1 MIRWIENN
9 KTDIIC
15 CGISV
20 IVYGLSRRFLISNC
34 KGVIGYFM
42 QCYLNDLMAPVFVLA
57 LSSIILKW
65 AGYELHRF
73 WTIILIGAFAGFVW
87 EFVIPLIKPSSVTDP
102 YDLVCYLSGT
112 IVYYGVKTI
121 TSDSDHFGNLK
132 KE

>member
-20 IVYGLSRRFLISNC
+20 IVYGLNRSFLISNC

-42 QCYLNDLMAPVFVLA
+42 QCYLNDLVAPVFVLS

-73 WTIILIGAFAGFVW
+73 GTIILIGAFAGFVW
-87 EFVIPLIKPSSVTDP
+87 EFVIPLIKPSSITDS
-102 YDLVCYLSGT
+102 YDLVCYLIGT
-112 IVYYGVKTI
+112 IGYYGVKTYGYKI
-121 TSDSDHFGNLK
+121 
-132 KE
+132 